1 VSDQLYATFWVGT
14 TYFGVDATSI
24 QEVLRSQLLTRVLG
38 SGPEVK
44 GLLNLRGQVVV
55 AIDLRERLA
64 IKPPDADSDVLN
76 VVAVT
81 PHGPV
86 SFLVD
91 EIGDVLDANAD
102 ELERPPETLGEP
114 LRSLVTGVHKLDERL
129 MLVLDVAK
137 VAEPV
142 AAKPMH
148 PDN

>member
-1 VSDQLYATFWVGT
+1 MGDQLYATFWVGT

-24 QEVLRSQLLTRVLG
+24 QEVLRNQPLTRVLG

-64 IKPPDADSDVLN
+64 IEPRDSETEMLN

-91 EIGDVLDANAD
+91 DIGDVLDADAE
-102 ELERPPETLGEP
+102 ELEAPPDTLGEP
-114 LRSLVTGVHKLDERL
+114 LRSLVSGVHKLDGQL
-129 MLVLDVAK
+129 MLVLDVTKA
-137 VAEPV
+137 AEPV
-142 AAKPMH
+142 AA
-148 PDN
+148 

>member
-1 VSDQLYATFWVGT
+1 VSEHLYATFWVGP

-24 QEVLRSQLLTRVLG
+24 QEVLRKQPLTRVLG

-55 AIDLRERLA
+55 AIDLGERLG
-64 IKPPDADSDVLN
+64 IGLRDADGEVLN

-91 EIGDVLDANAD
+91 DIGDILNAD
-102 ELERPPETLGEP
+102 PDTFEAPPETIGEP
-114 LRSLVTGVHKLDERL
+114 LRSLVTGVHKLDGQL

-137 VAEPV
+137 TAEPV
-142 AAKPMH
+142 AA
-148 PDN
+148 

>member
-1 VSDQLYATFWVGT
+1 MSDQLYATFWVGP
-14 TYFGVDATSI
+14 TYFGVDATTI
-24 QEVLRSQLLTRVLG
+24 QEVLRNQPLTRVLG

-55 AIDLRERLA
+55 AIDLRERLH
-64 IKPPDADSDVLN
+64 IDARQEDGEVLN

-91 EIGDVLDANAD
+91 EIGDILNAD
-102 ELERPPETLGEP
+102 TDDFEMPPETLGEP

-129 MLVLDVAK
+129 MLVLDVTRA
-137 VAEPV
+137 AEP
-142 AAKPMH
+142 AAA
-148 PDN
+148 

>member
-1 VSDQLYATFWVGT
+1 MGDQLYATFWVGT

-24 QEVLRSQLLTRVLG
+24 QEVLRNQPLTRVLG

-64 IKPPDADSDVLN
+64 IEPRDSDAEMLN

-91 EIGDVLDANAD
+91 DIGDVLDADAE
-102 ELERPPETLGEP
+102 ELEAPPDTLGEP
-114 LRSLVTGVHKLDERL
+114 LRSLVSGVHKLDGQL
-129 MLVLDVAK
+129 MLVLDVTKA
-137 VAEPV
+137 AEPV
-142 AAKPMH
+142 AA
-148 PDN
+148 

>member
-1 VSDQLYATFWVGT
+1 VADQLYATFWVGS

-24 QEVLRSQLLTRVLG
+24 QEVLRKQPLTRVLG
-38 SGPEVK
+38 SGAEVK

-55 AIDLRERLA
+55 AIDLGERLGIA
-64 IKPPDADSDVLN
+64 LRDADGEDVLN

-91 EIGDVLDANAD
+91 EIGDILTAD
-102 ELERPPETLGEP
+102 PDHFEPPPETLGEP
-114 LRSLVTGVHKLDERL
+114 LRSLVTGVHKLDGQL

-137 VAEPV
+137 TAEPV
-142 AAKPMH
+142 AA
-148 PDN
+148 